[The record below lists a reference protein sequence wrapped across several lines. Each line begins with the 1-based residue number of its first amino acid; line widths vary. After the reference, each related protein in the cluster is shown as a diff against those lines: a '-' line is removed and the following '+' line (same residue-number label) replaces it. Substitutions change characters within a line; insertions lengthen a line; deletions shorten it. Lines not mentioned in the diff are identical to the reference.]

1 MISTD
6 QARTLLTGGT
16 VVDQDGSKIGKVGQ
30 IYLDD
35 QTGQPEWVTVSTGL
49 FGSTES
55 FIPLAQAD
63 VAGDEIRVP
72 YDKDKVK
79 GAPRV
84 DADGD
89 LSQDQEAE
97 LYAFYGLGYTEA
109 TSDSGLPTGGQR
121 TDRSGEA
128 GIVGRDT
135 SGPTTDEAMT
145 RSEERLN
152 VGTARQEIGRAR
164 LRKFIVT
171 EQQNVTVPVS
181 HEEVRVEREPI
192 IEANIGN
199 ATAGPTLSEEEH
211 EVTLHAE
218 RAVVDKE
225 TVPVERVRLDTETVT
240 SQETVTEDV
249 RKERIEHDG
258 ADGVDLRR
266 ERAGADR
273 VR

>member
-16 VVDQDGSKIGKVGQ
+16 VVEQDGSKIGKVGQ

-35 QTGQPEWVTVSTGL
+35 QTGEPEWVTVSTGL
-49 FGSTES
+49 FGSSES
-55 FIPLAQAD
+55 FIPLAQAE
-63 VAGDEIRVP
+63 VAGEEIRVP
-72 YDKDKVK
+72 YAKDKVK
-79 GAPRV
+79 GAPRI

-97 LYAFYGLGYTEA
+97 LYSYYGLGYSEA
-109 TSDSGLPTGGQR
+109 ASESGLPADGQR
-121 TDRSGEA
+121 ADRSGA
-128 GIVGRDT
+128 DGAVGRDV

-145 RSEERLN
+145 RSEEQLS
-152 VGTARQEIGRAR
+152 VGTTTQESGRAR

-171 EQQNVTVPVS
+171 EAQTVTVPVS
-181 HEEVRVEREPI
+181 HEQARVEREPI
-192 IEANIGN
+192 TEANRGP
-199 ATAGPTLSEEEH
+199 AMAGGDLTEEEH

-240 SQETVTEDV
+240 SKETVTEDV
-249 RKERIEHDG
+249 RKEQIET
-258 ADGVDLRR
+258 DGVEQIDARDTR
-266 ERAGADR
+266 GATTTR
-273 VR
+273 